1 MTMTMESMEWYGTIH
16 MDSMDYSM
24 ESIWNGMEQST
35 WIPWTIPWNPYG
47 MVWNSPYGFHME
59 WDFIKKFTKSNIE
72 SMFIPWTGFHG
83 LDSMDS
89 TWNPYGMMTQ
99 AGKN

>member
-1 MTMTMESMEWYGTIH
+1 MESMEWYGTVH

-24 ESIWNGMEQST
+24 DSIWNGTFS
-35 WIPWTIPWNPYG
+35 
-47 MVWNSPYGFHME
+47 
-59 WDFIKKFTKSNIE
+59 KKFTKSNME

>member
-1 MTMTMESMEWYGTIH
+1 MTMESMEWYGTVH
-16 MDSMDYSM
+16 MDSMDYYM
-24 ESIWNGMEQST
+24 NSIWNGMEQS
-35 WIPWTIPWNPYG
+35 IWNG
-47 MVWNSPYGFHME
+47 TFS
-59 WDFIKKFTKSNIE
+59 KKFTKSNME

-83 LDSMDS
+83 LHRLDSMDS